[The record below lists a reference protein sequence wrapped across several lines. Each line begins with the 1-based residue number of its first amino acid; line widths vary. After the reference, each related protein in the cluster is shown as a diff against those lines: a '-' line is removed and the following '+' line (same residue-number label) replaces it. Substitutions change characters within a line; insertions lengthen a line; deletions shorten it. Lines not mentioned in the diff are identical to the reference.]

1 MLCMPL
7 EFLERYDAGVK
18 GKLDRLLSSK
28 YSICIMYLPALALLA
43 IFILIPFFRGIN
55 ISFTDWDGYSQ
66 NYRYVGFKQFANIF
80 TDSRVLRTIR
90 NTFIYGL
97 GSALLQN
104 ILGFLFAMLF
114 TSNAGVSRFMRTL
127 VYMPVIVSGL
137 IMGYIWKFFFQY
149 SGGAVN
155 DIMLLF
161 GGEPVDW
168 LAKGLG
174 TVIIITVVNTFQF
187 LGVSMV
193 IYIAGLKGIPP
204 EYYEVAQ
211 IDGANWWTRLRYITL
226 PLIMPSINASVVM
239 NVIGG
244 LKLFDV
250 IMALTKG
257 GPGYDTMS
265 LSTMTYTLY
274 FARSDA
280 GYSAALGIFMVI
292 IIAIISLSM
301 LVFFRKREVEL

>member
-1 MLCMPL
+1 MREKL
-7 EFLERYDAGVK
+7 
-18 GKLDRLLSSK
+18 GKLLSSK
-28 YSICIMYLPALALLA
+28 YSICIMYLPALALLSM
-43 IFILIPFFRGIN
+43 FILIPFFRGIN

-66 NYRYVGFKQFANIF
+66 HYRYVGMKQFLNIF

-97 GSALLQN
+97 GSALFQN
-104 ILGFLFAMLF
+104 IFGFLFALVF
-114 TSNAGVSRFMRTL
+114 TRNTGISRAMRTL

-155 DIMLLF
+155 DILLLF
-161 GGEPVDW
+161 GKAPVDW

-174 TVIIITVVNTFQF
+174 TVFIITAVNTFQF
-187 LGVSMV
+187 LGVAMV

-211 IDGANWWTRLRYITL
+211 IDGANWRERLRYITI
-226 PLIMPSINASVVM
+226 PLLMPSINAGVVM

-292 IIAIISLSM
+292 IIAAISLSM